1 MKRRLKLAFGI
12 VLMVMVS
19 ILAVALASIKPDLS
33 VIYTDNLK
41 EKP

>member
-19 ILAVALASIKPDLS
+19 ILAVALASK
-33 VIYTDNLK
+33 TARRGH
-41 EKP
+41 